1 MLDSTVQ
8 IILVL
13 VFIIFLLVG
22 IIVYFVSK
30 WGKSGSDEKS
40 MKMLQQHLFD
50 LSHQLER
57 KMNETNRTL
66 DHKLTESNKFVSE
79 NFQKTF
85 STSSKIG
92 EESNKRIEEITKK
105 LTQLEETNKQIK
117 DIWGQLE
124 GLERILT
131 NPKQRGILGEYFLE
145 TILKNMFPPE
155 NYEMQYKFKNGEIVD
170 AIIKIQGKII
180 PIDSKFSLEN
190 YTKIVEATT
199 DVEREIFE
207 KEFKK
212 DLKKRIDETS
222 KYIRPSE
229 KTMEFAFM
237 FIPSEGIYYDIL
249 INKVGAMKVNTT
261 DLIEYAFKEKHVII
275 VSPTSFY
282 AYLQT
287 VLQWLK
293 ALQIEETAKDI
304 QKQVTQLGRHL
315 QAYEEYL
322 KKLGNTLWTTVNHYN
337 HAYREFNKIE
347 KDVVKITG
355 KLEGEQ
361 EILQIERPEEE

>member
-1 MLDSTVQ
+1 
-8 IILVL
+8 
-13 VFIIFLLVG
+13 
-22 IIVYFVSK
+22 
-30 WGKSGSDEKS
+30 
-40 MKMLQQHLFD
+40 MLQQHLFD

-57 KMNETNRTL
+57 KLNETNRTL
-66 DHKLTESNKFVSE
+66 DNKLSESNKYLSD
-79 NFQKTF
+79 NIQRTF
-85 STSSKIG
+85 ATSSKIG

-105 LTQLEETNKQIK
+105 LSELGETNKQIK
-117 DIWGQLE
+117 DIGGQLE
-124 GLERILT
+124 WLERILT

-170 AIIKIQGKII
+170 AVIKIQERII

-190 YTKIVEATT
+190 YTKIVEANS
-199 DVEREIFE
+199 DVEREVFE

-222 KYIRPSE
+222 KYIRPNE
-229 KTMEFAFM
+229 GTMEFAFM

-249 INKVGAMKVNTT
+249 INKVGAMKINTA
-261 DLIEYAFKEKHVII
+261 DLIEYAFKDKHVII

-287 VLQWLK
+287 VMQWLK
-293 ALQIEETAKDI
+293 ALQIEEAAKDI
-304 QKQVTQLGRHL
+304 QKQVGQLGRHL

-322 KKLGNTLWTTVNHYN
+322 KKLGNTLGTTVNHYN
-337 HAYREFNKIE
+337 HAYKEFNKIE
-347 KDVVKITG
+347 KDVVKITW
-355 KLEGEQ
+355 ESWIEQ
-361 EILQIERPEEE
+361 EFIQIEKPEIE